1 MNKRVSEW
9 NLVIGIII
17 IITNIY
23 WSFLNT
29 RLFYLYNFTEIVFAF
44 TTPNWVLILNIVFGI
59 IGIGIGVHVLRNKWS
74 IKKGGLYAFLLI
86 LIGFLLDQ
94 LIVSL

>member
-17 IITNIY
+17 IIINIY
-23 WSFLNT
+23 WGFLNV

-44 TTPNWVLILNIVFGI
+44 TTPNWVLILNIISGI
-59 IGIGIGVHVLRNKWS
+59 IGIIIGINVFRNKWS
-74 IKKGGLYAFLLI
+74 VKKGGLYAFLLI
-86 LIGFLLDQ
+86 LIGFSLDQ